1 MKNIVVSLLASLL
14 VVACSGS
21 PAAKI
26 ESVTKTPTQM
36 VDASTVVDVP
46 DTGATPSEDTG
57 TSSGS
62 DTGTVASSG
71 TGSSSG
77 SGSGSSSS
85 GSGSGS
91 SKPVEDAGHDTG
103 MKAEDAGHDSA
114 PPTPCTLPVTAV
126 TYTYVFTNVTVN
138 CDNTLASYPVG
149 PLNPGAF
156 DLETLVPGFCATAA
170 GVSTVTGLTESAD
183 GCMVSATT
191 TCSDPVP
198 ATLPD
203 GGVDPLTDVS
213 VVKLTSNTGGTVLDG
228 TLSLTTTD
236 EVTKATCTQTYTFV
250 ATAK

>member
-1 MKNIVVSLLASLL
+1 MKNIAVSLFVSLAA
-14 VVACSGS
+14 VACSGS
-21 PAAKI
+21 PSAKI
-26 ESVTKTPTQM
+26 EPVTMMPTQM
-36 VDASTVVDVP
+36 ADASDDLGQAPPSMVDSGSPVVEASVPVVDATTPVVDAALPPPAV
-46 DTGATPSEDTG
+46 D
-57 TSSGS
+57 SGH
-62 DTGTVASSG
+62 DVGHDAGKVV
-71 TGSSSG
+71 
-77 SGSGSSSS
+77 
-85 GSGSGS
+85 
-91 SKPVEDAGHDTG
+91 VEDAGHD
-103 MKAEDAGHDSA
+103 AAL
-114 PPTPCTLPVTAV
+114 PPPVPCTLPVTAV

-156 DLETLVPGFCATAA
+156 NLATLVPGFCATAA

-183 GCMVSATT
+183 GCAVSATT

-203 GGVDPLTDVS
+203 GGADPLTDVS

-228 TLSLTTTD
+228 TLALTTTD